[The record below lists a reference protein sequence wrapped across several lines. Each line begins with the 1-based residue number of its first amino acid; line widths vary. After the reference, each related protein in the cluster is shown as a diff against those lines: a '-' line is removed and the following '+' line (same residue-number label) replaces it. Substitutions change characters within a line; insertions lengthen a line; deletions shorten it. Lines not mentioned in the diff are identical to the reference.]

1 MFKKYII
8 HIFSFPPSRLKIV
21 QSNISPD
28 KEDQLEG
35 NTGEGPQIENSSKSK
50 DEKDQLEGKSGD
62 GEIGILRDQSSIIAM
77 VIGSV
82 CLGK

>member
-1 MFKKYII
+1 M
-8 HIFSFPPSRLKIV
+8 
-21 QSNISPD
+21 
-28 KEDQLEG
+28 EG